1 MPSTELSNFL
11 RVALDIQA
19 TPFSGVHVADGVIL
33 ATDGVMLVAK
43 KYNNPVYLRGRGSLS
58 PKAAKVLEALAE
70 ATWIGSIE
78 VDGNRVTVTAQTT
91 RYDEQI
97 GTEAAGGYCEV
108 KLPEFYCPRAP
119 VARMFATL
127 TDEGR
132 GWQQIVENPR
142 IKNIKEWS
150 VKEFVA
156 LVSNP
161 REGYELFRL
170 KDIDDEHWYSVG
182 QLRRGLRLFG
192 ARARLSVRRNA
203 KGWLVF
209 EDGYGHTFAIT
220 PFVKHNETQ
229 R

>member
-1 MPSTELSNFL
+1 MSSSELAHFL
-11 RVALDIQA
+11 NVALDIQA
-19 TPFSGVHVADGVIL
+19 TPYPGVHVDDGVAA
-33 ATDGVMLVAK
+33 ATDGVMLVVK
-43 KYNNPVYLRGRGSLS
+43 TFSGEFLRGEGAIS

-91 RYDEQI
+91 QYDEK
-97 GTEAAGGYCEV
+97 AGGEVAGEYCEV

-119 VARMFATL
+119 VARMLGVL
-127 TDEGR
+127 TDESR
-132 GWQQIVENPR
+132 GWVQIVENPR
-142 IKNIKEWS
+142 IKNVKEWS

-170 KDIDDEHWYSVG
+170 KDIDDEHWYSVA

-192 ARARLSVRRNA
+192 KNSRLSVRRNA
-203 KGWLVF
+203 KGWLAF
-209 EDGYGHTFAIT
+209 GDQWGYTFAVT
-220 PFVKHNETQ
+220 PFVKHD
-229 R
+229 